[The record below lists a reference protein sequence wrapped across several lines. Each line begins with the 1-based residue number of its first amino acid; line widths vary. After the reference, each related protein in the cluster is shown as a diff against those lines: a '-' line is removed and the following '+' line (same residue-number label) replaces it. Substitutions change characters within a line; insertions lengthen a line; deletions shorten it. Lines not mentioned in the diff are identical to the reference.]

1 MDIIRIGND
10 INVTW
15 NVYGRNGAKYSLT
28 GKIHRLWLVS
38 GPRKK
43 EITAYSQQ
51 LRNQIVF
58 VIDDKDVH
66 RFGTFKLILEI
77 KEPDNDTQDATYELS
92 HVFQVVSETYP
103 MRANKSING
112 QADIVINSV
121 LNNVYVSTLE
131 GASAYEIAVQNG
143 YEGTVTEWL
152 GEFIAS
158 IRCEWPDL
166 IFTRADNSEI
176 SVDLTHTHPAY
187 EEELERLAGLIG
199 NLSIVNNGSYYTLNI
214 GGLSIPFYSKEQVD
228 ALVNR
233 GGSGDVTPDD
243 PEDAY
248 LHFTK
253 NEFKLDA
260 QGNVITAGGIGVE
273 SNVTWVI
280 SAEALPDKEQDEQ
293 SGTDTST
300 ALNVYPTTIIL
311 EVGKTE
317 QIKEV

>member
-58 VIDDKDVH
+58 VIDEKEVH

-112 QADIVINSV
+112 QADIVINSI

-131 GASAYEIAVQNG
+131 GASAYEIAVENG

-158 IRCEWPDL
+158 IRCDWPNL

-187 EEELERLAGLIG
+187 EEELERLSGLIG

-228 ALVNR
+228 ALLA
-233 GGSGDVTPDD
+233 GSGSGDVVPDD

-253 NEFKLDA
+253 NGFQLDA
-260 QGNVITAGGIGVE
+260 QGNAVTTGGIGVE
-273 SNVTWVI
+273 ANIPWKITSE
-280 SAEALPDKEQDEQ
+280 SLPDIEEDEQDI
-293 SGTDTST
+293 DTST
-300 ALNVYPTTIIL
+300 AINVSVESITIK
-311 EVGKTE
+311 VGETLSIEEK
-317 QIKEV
+317 